1 MSWRISWQKESSGK
15 RPDSG
20 AVRDGER
27 RVEHAL
33 RARQHVVHGHE
44 GVERLRLV
52 DAPFERAVVTQ
63 RLQAGGA
70 AGCERLR
77 GVLDELA
84 RIRLRYGQAEK
95 LADYF
100 STRFL
105 LVEVFLG
112 DSSFFGERVQVCH
125 EVM

>member
-1 MSWRISWQKESSGK
+1 MSWQKESSGK
-15 RPDSG
+15 LPDGG

-33 RARQHVVHGHE
+33 RARQHVVHGHDR
-44 GVERLRLV
+44 VERLRLV

-84 RIRLRYGQAEK
+84 RIRLRHGQAEK

-112 DSSFFGERVQVCH
+112 DFSFFGERVQVCH